1 MPRPVP
7 ECVLDASAVLAFL
20 RNEPGAEFVRPW
32 LRGGF
37 ISAVNAGEVMNRLSR
52 PGRSLEQIV
61 HLVRGVEMQIIDFRF
76 EQAVVAAS
84 LEPHAR
90 AANLSF
96 ADRACLSLGM
106 MRELPVLT
114 ADQAWSPLDL
124 GIDIRLIR

>member
-1 MPRPVP
+1 MS

-20 RNEPGAEFVRPW
+20 NKETGADLVRPW

-37 ISAVNAGEVMNRLSR
+37 ISAVNAGEVMNCLNR
-52 PGRSLEQIV
+52 PGRPLEDIV
-61 HLVRGVEMQIIDFRF
+61 QLVRSVEMRIIDFGF
-76 EQAVVAAS
+76 EQAVVAS
-84 LEPHAR
+84 TLEPYAK

-106 MRELPVLT
+106 MQGVPVLT
-114 ADQAWSPLDL
+114 ADREWSSVDL